1 MIVLEKPPYMV
12 KGSLIHF
19 NIIKEDNIKKELK
32 GQYENTVRHPDIRGK
47 HGFIW
52 TFTSIAVI
60 LYADVSAYK
69 MESCGKKMI

>member
-47 HGFIW
+47 HGFI
-52 TFTSIAVI
+52 
-60 LYADVSAYK
+60 
-69 MESCGKKMI
+69 